1 MSSVG
6 FSRNSNLD
14 TQKIE
19 FISGLDL
26 DIRRKSAFSRGSLQ
40 SYPLIDFGGILNSIE
55 KSLYSPLPESMLKSN
70 IRKHMIEENLYIVQV
85 NDSYKFRPDLL
96 AQIFYGS
103 QEYFHILLMV
113 NGMKSFLEFDPG
125 KFNNL
130 IYMFK
135 PEILSKL

>member
-19 FISGLDL
+19 FISGSDL

-40 SYPLIDFGGILNSIE
+40 SYPLIDFGRILNSIE

-113 NGMKSFLEFDPG
+113 NNMKSFLEFDPA